1 MKINRNKWQTDFEKE
16 LDKAERRQLSSVK
29 SYYKNEYAK
38 GINSFLAEG
47 QTNFQLLFQ
56 ESDLSK
62 IYRNLYTDIGLQFAK
77 WYAKSYD
84 KYLQKGENPLKYAT
98 QWENTFASFGSAVGA
113 QRVTLVSGTAKQ
125 TLIKITQNLMR
136 DPDFMS
142 VGNAEKGRILKSQ
155 FNKYS
160 SYQAERL
167 VRTEA
172 TNAANFATMES
183 ATTIFPGAKM
193 QKEWIA
199 SFDDRTRDT
208 HAEVGA
214 SEPIPYND
222 AFMVGGNFLMYPG
235 DPSGPAAEVVNCRCS
250 VAPFPVTGAQT
261 VGEITDI
268 NFGLGGAQSTG
279 FGLGDVASAIN
290 ATLSTVNSNNNITF
304 VPAKSLQEAEERMLK
319 FANNVDFK
327 GLTLSKQ
334 NEILNALEDILGK
347 YNSKVKVDIGF
358 QKVKRSSW
366 GIAGYRLENGIPSN
380 PQYLRIQ
387 KTYSKSAQKLSKKQT
402 EIFLSNKQDRLKKWQ
417 DILDRPDLNP
427 ERSEY
432 YRNKIQILNSTKRWT
447 IEGQNSLYTTTAH
460 ESFHVVDYT
469 YGARNIFS
477 EQLIKNN
484 IVRNE
489 WYQVSEYGGS
499 SIGELWAEVGTA
511 IQTNT
516 NIPSGFIKAFEDTL
530 KIIGAI

>member
-62 IYRNLYTDIGLQFAK
+62 IYRNLYKDIGLQFAK
-77 WYAKSYD
+77 WYAKNYD
-84 KYLQKGENPLKYAT
+84 KYLQKGENPLKYTT

-183 ATTIFPGAKM
+183 ATTIFPGAQM

-235 DPSGPAAEVVNCRCS
+235 DPSGPSAEVINCRCS

-279 FGLGDVASAIN
+279 FGLGDVATAINSVLVGAAENVVEIAAKTVSEAKKMLTDLFENNGFKIGKTSMARSLGVEQYNQRFNKLKELFNQYNFGREGNSVRNIILNNKSTGGSYGYIKSGSFNGDLWELNLGDKTGSYLERTFNLFNNQFDRRFKSAIN
-290 ATLSTVNSNNNITF
+290 AENNHLATVVHEMGHVLTRSGLKSEGDFFIKLKEIQKEYRAELLKNYTDLNYKSYNKIFMGRYGNSNIDEF
-304 VPAKSLQEAEERMLK
+304 LAEGFTE
-319 FANNVDFK
+319 
-327 GLTLSKQ
+327 
-334 NEILNALEDILGK
+334 
-347 YNSKVKVDIGF
+347 YN
-358 QKVKRSSW
+358 
-366 GIAGYRLENGIPSN
+366 
-380 PQYLRIQ
+380 
-387 KTYSKSAQKLSKKQT
+387 
-402 EIFLSNKQDRLKKWQ
+402 
-417 DILDRPDLNP
+417 
-427 ERSEY
+427 
-432 YRNKIQILNSTKRWT
+432 LNSTPSK
-447 IEGQNSLYTTTAH
+447 Y
-460 ESFHVVDYT
+460 
-469 YGARNIFS
+469 AR
-477 EQLIKNN
+477 LIGNL
-484 IVRNE
+484 ID
-489 WYQVSEYGGS
+489 EYY
-499 SIGELWAEVGTA
+499 
-511 IQTNT
+511 
-516 NIPSGFIKAFEDTL
+516 K
-530 KIIGAI
+530 K

>member
-29 SYYKNEYAK
+29 SYYKNEYTK

-77 WYAKSYD
+77 WYAKNYD
-84 KYLQKGENPLKYAT
+84 KYLQKGENPLKYTT

-113 QRVTLVSGTAKQ
+113 QRVTLVSGTAKK

-142 VGNAEKGRILKSQ
+142 VGNTEKGRILKSQ

-160 SYQAERL
+160 TYQAERL

-183 ATTIFPGAKM
+183 ATTIFPGAQM

-235 DPSGPAAEVVNCRCS
+235 DPSGPSAEVINCRCS

-279 FGLGDVASAIN
+279 FGLGDVLSTIGTTIVSGVQNASKNVAKTVSEAKKILTDLFERNNFKIDKVSMARSLSVEQYNQRLIQLEKLFNEYNFRDEMNSIRSIKLLNKSSDSSYGWIGNSSFDGALSEIN
-290 ATLSTVNSNNNITF
+290 LGDITDSYYSRKLSKSITEFIRRSKSVVDESNVKYATLVHEMGHVLARYQIRGQAKFFDELKLLRTQYNSEILKYSNNNNY
-304 VPAKSLQEAEERMLK
+304 KS
-319 FANNVDFK
+319 F
-327 GLTLSKQ
+327 
-334 NEILNALEDILGK
+334 NEIFLGK
-347 YNSKVKVDIGF
+347 YSQVNLNEFMAESFTEYK
-358 QKVKRSSW
+358 
-366 GIAGYRLENGIPSN
+366 LHSN
-380 PQYLRIQ
+380 P
-387 KTYSKSAQKLSKKQT
+387 SKYAKL
-402 EIFLSNKQDRLKKWQ
+402 
-417 DILDRPDLNP
+417 
-427 ERSEY
+427 
-432 YRNKIQILNSTKRWT
+432 
-447 IEGQNSLYTTTAH
+447 
-460 ESFHVVDYT
+460 V
-469 YGARNIFS
+469 
-477 EQLIKNN
+477 
-484 IVRNE
+484 
-489 WYQVSEYGGS
+489 
-499 SIGELWAEVGTA
+499 GEL
-511 IQTNT
+511 IDKYYKN
-516 NIPSGFIKAFEDTL
+516 
-530 KIIGAI
+530 

>member
-235 DPSGPAAEVVNCRCS
+235 DPSGPSAEVINCRCS

-268 NFGLGGAQSTG
+268 NFGMGGAQSTG
-279 FGLGDVASAIN
+279 FGLGDVASAISS
-290 ATLSTVNSNNNITF
+290 TLVGAGENTAFI
-304 VPAKSLQEAEERMLK
+304 PAKNLKEAEDRMLN
-319 FANNVDFK
+319 FAPKVDFK
-327 GLTLSKQ
+327 GLKLAEQ
-334 NEILNALEDILGK
+334 NEILQAIEEVLGK
-347 YNSKVKVDIGF
+347 YNVKLTQDIGF
-358 QKVKRSSW
+358 QIKKRRSV
-366 GIAGYRLENGIPSN
+366 GVAGRDFDNNALYI
-380 PQYLRIQ
+380 RIQ
-387 KTYSKSAQKLSKKQT
+387 KTFSKNSLKEQEKLVINFNKSKEDRIIKFEKILAQGTRPKQLLDKTRLNLEALQSAKRWAIYQDGTRPLYKVAVHEAFHSVDYKYGLRDIFFQELKKQNV
-402 EIFLSNKQDRLKKWQ
+402 I
-417 DILDRPDLNP
+417 
-427 ERSEY
+427 RS
-432 YRNKIQILNSTKRWT
+432 
-447 IEGQNSLYTTTAH
+447 
-460 ESFHVVDYT
+460 D
-469 YGARNIFS
+469 
-477 EQLIKNN
+477 
-484 IVRNE
+484 
-489 WYQVSEYGGS
+489 WYKVSEYGAS
-499 SIGELWAEVGTA
+499 ELGELWTETATA
-511 IQTNT
+511 IHTGT
-516 NIPSGFIKAFEDTL
+516 KIPIEFVNAFNETIK
-530 KIIGAI
+530 KITGL